1 MEKYNT
7 EIFGSSLAGSKY
19 VAEKIKALIE
29 LNDSKGVST
38 VLGLAT
44 GSTPVIMYKELIRMH
59 KEDGLSF
66 QNVISFNLDEYSP
79 MQPESED
86 SYWYFMHENLFNHID
101 IKAENINVPKGT
113 LSDDDVSTYCND
125 YEAKI
130 DAAGGLDIQILGIG
144 RTGHIGFNEPGSP
157 EESITRQVTLNQ
169 ITLDDAAPSFGG
181 VENVPTKAIT
191 MGVAT
196 VLKAKTIY
204 LMAYGSGKSE
214 IVSETLTSD
223 ITSQVPATFLQNH
236 NNTIFVLDNEA
247 SSLLPT

>member
-1 MEKYNT
+1 MKNYST
-7 EIFGSSLAGSKY
+7 EVFDSALEGSKY

-29 LNDSKGVST
+29 SNNAEGKKT

-44 GSTPVIMYKELIRMH
+44 GSTPIVMYKELIRMH
-59 KEDGLSF
+59 KEEGLSF
-66 QNVISFNLDEYSP
+66 QNVITFNLDEYSAMEP
-79 MQPESED
+79 TSKD

-101 IKAENINVPKGT
+101 IKLENVNVPKGT
-113 LSDDDVSTYCND
+113 LADADVDQYCYD

-144 RTGHIGFNEPGSP
+144 RTGHIGFNEPGST
-157 EESITRQVTLNQ
+157 EDSITRQVTLAQ

-196 VLKAKTIY
+196 VLKAKTVY
-204 LMAYGSGKSE
+204 LMAYGKGKSG

-223 ITSQVPATFLQNH
+223 ITSKVPATFLQNH
-236 NNTIFVLDNEA
+236 KNTIFVLDNESA
-247 SSLLPT
+247 SLLPV